1 MKNPYELMP
10 FQLDGVRYIKE
21 RKYSYL
27 ADDMGLGKSIQ
38 SMTAA
43 LELGAKK
50 ILIVCPSSIIT
61 QWHEVAKKFFPDYFF
76 ETFTN
81 KPLQSRHFSK
91 FILISGYSR
100 AGTNQGKLKLLQ
112 LQYDFVIVDES
123 HFLKNPQAKRTKN
136 ILGGRSICTVTGK
149 ESPGSFL
156 ANAKQVCL
164 MSGTP
169 ILNRPS
175 EAYIIL
181 KSFAPKSLGKYLP
194 WPVFVRRFC
203 GFQAKG
209 ATHTEELSTILSQ
222 FILRRTK
229 EQVLTE
235 LPPIV
240 ETVVN
245 VPGII
250 DNEDEFLPTRRKLVS
265 LEKVDFTIEY
275 VKDLLETIDKVLLV
289 AYHRE
294 TIEKLQQAFKHS
306 VILQGGM
313 TNDQKQKSIIQFQT
327 NAECKV
333 LIGQINVVGYG
344 IDGLQKVCNY
354 IVFGEIDWSPG
365 ILEQAKDRLRRIGQ
379 TNTVFAHYL
388 IASGTIEEDI
398 DLKLEW
404 KRDVISKLIKPADM
418 PIIKKEPKPMERQL
432 AEVIEMVAANIA
444 EKVVA
449 KVLTALPTHHTDVL
463 PDPKPAAKKERKI
476 GPGSVPSVLTPEQAM
491 VVFGERTTATEIPAA
506 NTVTLAEAALEY
518 PTAPDRAIL
527 TSEAQMLL
535 GQLKANGV
543 SKEEADGYYKNVLLD
558 GFTFKRISDMP
569 DVELVELRKRLDD
582 HDLASALAFLTP
594 KTVEVDEV

>member
-1 MKNPYELMP
+1 MNNPYELMP
-10 FQLDGVRYIKE
+10 FQLEGVKYIKE

-50 ILIVCPSSIIT
+50 ILIVCPSSIIA
-61 QWHEVAKKFFPDYFF
+61 QWHEVAKKFFPYYFF
-76 ETFTN
+76 ETLTN

-181 KSFAPKSLGKYLP
+181 KAFAPKSLGKYLP
-194 WPVFVRRFC
+194 WPIFVRRFC

-294 TIEKLQQAFKHS
+294 TIGKLQQAFKHS

-313 TNDQKQKSIIQFQT
+313 TNDQKQKSIITFQT

-344 IDGLQKVCNY
+344 IDGLQNVCNY

-379 TNTVFAHYL
+379 SSTVFAHYL

-418 PIIKKEPKPMERQL
+418 PIIKKETPKMEQL
-432 AEVIEMVAANIA
+432 LAQVIEQVSLQVADRVLKVMKDYYA
-444 EKVVA
+444 EYNHDQQA
-449 KVLTALPTHHTDVL
+449 TQSHPDVL
-463 PDPKPAAKKERKI
+463 PDPKPKVKRAAKVELNEKFI
-476 GPGSVPSVLTPEQAM
+476 PITPEQAM
-491 VVFGERTTATEIPAA
+491 TEIGERMTATEVLQHS
-506 NTVTLAEAALEY
+506 T
-518 PTAPDRAIL
+518 PTEPDRATL

-543 SKEEADGYYKNVLLD
+543 SKEEADGYYKNVLLS
-558 GFTFKRISDMP
+558 GFSVKRISEMSDLNLM
-569 DVELVELRKRLDD
+569 ELRKRLDD
-582 HDLASALAFLTP
+582 HDLASALAFLAP
-594 KTVEVDEV
+594 KTVEIDEV

>member
-1 MKNPYELMP
+1 MKNPYSLMP
-10 FQLDGVRYIKE
+10 FQRSGVDYIKE
-21 RKYSYL
+21 RKYSLL

-38 SMTAA
+38 SMSAA

-50 ILIVCPSSIIT
+50 ILIICPSSIIV
-61 QWHEVAKKFFPDYFF
+61 QWHKVAKEFFPDYFF

-81 KPLQSRHFSK
+81 KPLQSRHFNK
-91 FILISGYSR
+91 FVLISGYSR

-112 LQYDFVIVDES
+112 LQYDFVIIDEM
-123 HFLKNPQAKRTKN
+123 HFLKNPQAMRTKN
-136 ILGGRSICTVTGK
+136 ILGGRSICTVSGK
-149 ESPGSFL
+149 ETPGSFL
-156 ANAKQVCL
+156 ANANRICL

-181 KSFAPKSLGKYLP
+181 KAFAPKSLGKYLP
-194 WPVFVRRFC
+194 WPIFIRRFC

-209 ATHTEELSTILSQ
+209 ATHTDELAAILSQ

-235 LPPIV
+235 LPPVV
-240 ETVVN
+240 ETVIH

-313 TNDQKQKSIIQFQT
+313 TNEQKQKSITQFQT
-327 NAECKV
+327 NSECKV

-344 IDGLQKVCNY
+344 IDGLQNVCNY

-404 KRDVISKLIKPADM
+404 KRDIISKLIKPVTELPEM
-418 PIIKKEPKPMERQL
+418 KKEPIKMEKLL
-432 AEVIEMVAANIA
+432 AEVLETLAVSVA
-444 EKVVA
+444 EKVAA
-449 KVLTALPTHHTDVL
+449 KLASAIPVSHPDVL
-463 PDPKPAAKKERKI
+463 PDPKPAVKKERKSI
-476 GPGSVPSVLTPEQAM
+476 DTEVKNSLTQ
-491 VVFGERTTATEIPAA
+491 GERMTATEIQS
-506 NTVTLAEAALEY
+506 NSI
-518 PTAPDRAIL
+518 PTPPVDRATL
-527 TSEAQMLL
+527 TSQAQMLL

-543 SKEEADGYYKNVLLD
+543 TKEDADGYYKNVLLD
-558 GFTFKRISDMP
+558 GFPVKRIAEMSDT
-569 DVELVELRKRLDD
+569 DLVTLQHRLND

-594 KTVEVDEV
+594 KTAETDEV

>member
-1 MKNPYELMP
+1 MIFYAGVKVKNPYELMP
-10 FQLDGVRYIKE
+10 FQLDGVKYLKE

-27 ADDMGLGKSIQ
+27 GDDMGLGKSIQ

-61 QWHEVAKKFFPDYFF
+61 QWHSVAKKFFPDYFF

-112 LQYDFVIVDES
+112 LQYDFVIIDEA
-123 HFLKNPQAKRTKN
+123 HFLKNPQAQRTKN

-181 KSFAPKSLGKYLP
+181 KAFAPKSLGKYLP
-194 WPVFVRRFC
+194 WPIFVRRFC

-313 TNDQKQKSIIQFQT
+313 TNDQKQKSITTFQT
-327 NAECKV
+327 NEDCKV

-344 IDGLQKVCNY
+344 IDGLQNVCNY

-379 TNTVFAHYL
+379 ENTVFAHYL

-418 PIIKKEPKPMERQL
+418 PIIKKEIPKMEQL
-432 AEVIEMVAANIA
+432 LAQVIEQVAANIA
-444 EKVVA
+444 EKVIA
-449 KVLTALPTHHTDVL
+449 KVLIALPTHHPDVL
-463 PDPKPAAKKERKI
+463 PDPKPAAKRRKVELDI
-476 GPGSVPSVLTPEQAM
+476 SLPPQPESDAPNQHM
-491 VVFGERTTATEIPAA
+491 TAGDKVEH
-506 NTVTLAEAALEY
+506 
-518 PTAPDRAIL
+518 PTAPDRATL

-558 GFTFKRISDMP
+558 GFTFKRISEMP
-569 DVELVELRKRLDD
+569 DGELVELRKRLDD